1 MREKNESPLERP
13 NASRALAE
21 TRQASRCFFD
31 PLGPGR
37 RMEIA
42 FRISMDAWKLHVAGL
57 KMQGFSDAE
66 VSAMRGAKRR

>member
-1 MREKNESPLERP
+1 
-13 NASRALAE
+13 
-21 TRQASRCFFD
+21 
-31 PLGPGR
+31 
-37 RMEIA
+37 MEIA